1 MKYAVLMVACALPLA
16 ACNKP
21 AVNEKNASVSDV
33 ANAVSKSGIA
43 GENFIRAGQWQVK
56 GKLEDMS
63 MPGLPP
69 EAQTEMKRVMGQVQN
84 NSFEYCVTP
93 EEAKHPGGKMF
104 TGKDN
109 GDCRYDHFQMGGG
122 KFDAALRCQSK
133 GQGPSQLMTMTMNGT
148 YSPDAYTSNVSMKV
162 EGGPQGTMTMKMRS
176 EAKRIGECT
185 AETAKTDVTKPAG

>member
-1 MKYAVLMVACALPLA
+1 MKYAALIIACALPLA
-16 ACNKP
+16 ACNKSP
-21 AVNEKNASVSDV
+21 QVNEKNASVADV

-43 GENFIRAGQWQVK
+43 GESFIRAGQWQVK
-56 GKLEDMS
+56 GTLEEMT
-63 MPGLPP
+63 MPGIPP
-69 EAQTEMKRVMGQVQN
+69 QAQAEMKRVMGQVQN

-109 GDCRYDHFQMGGG
+109 GNCRYDHFKMGDG
-122 KFDAALRCQSK
+122 KFDAAMRCEGDTKAQV
-133 GQGPSQLMTMTMNGT
+133 MTMAMNGT
-148 YSPDAYTSNVSMKV
+148 YSPDAYTSHVSMNV

-185 AETAKTDVTKPAG
+185 AETAKGDVSKPAG